1 MERKTSMPYPTCVR
15 DICAVITTY
24 QPDADFS
31 LRVERVRSQVGKV
44 VIVDDRGNDYNLDI
58 LQNWFGELPDV
69 TLHHNSENEGIAS
82 SLNRG
87 VAIARSYGYDWILT
101 LDDDSTVGLKMVERL
116 LFYLRQTD
124 DGSPVGLIGMSWTQ
138 SDDCEPVMNVN
149 LDRPWMDKCYIITSG
164 SLFSLM
170 TFDDIGPFRDEF
182 VIGFV
187 DYDYCLR
194 ARAKGYRVIKVNE
207 IGFEHVLGQPTAYRR
222 LGRTIFVRNCSPE
235 RLYYLH
241 RNSTILAREHF
252 WRDPKC
258 VCTVM
263 LHQFRMLFKVAFFE
277 QDKMCK
283 MSSMWR
289 GMLDGWHNRLG
300 RMKPNK

>member
-1 MERKTSMPYPTCVR
+1 MEQMMSMPYPTCVR
-15 DICAVITTY
+15 NICAVITTY
-24 QPDADFS
+24 QPDAYFS

-58 LQNWFGELPDV
+58 LQNWFGDLADV
-69 TLHHNSENEGIAS
+69 TLHHNSENVGIAS

-87 VAIARSYGYDWILT
+87 AAIARSYGYDWILT
-101 LDDDSTVGLKMVERL
+101 LDDDSTVNPKMVEQL
-116 LFYLRQTD
+116 LFYLRKTD
-124 DGSPVGLIGMSWTQ
+124 EGSPVGLIGMSWTQ
-138 SDDCEPVMNVN
+138 PGVREQVTNVN
-149 LDRPWMDKCYIITSG
+149 PDCPWMDKCYIITSG
-164 SLFSLM
+164 SLFSLA
-170 TFDDIGPFRDEF
+170 TFDEIGPFRDEF

-222 LGRTIFVRNCSPE
+222 FGRTMLARNCSAE

-241 RNSTILAREHF
+241 RNSTILLREYF

-258 VCTVM
+258 VCIVM
-263 LHQFRMLFKVAFFE
+263 LHQFRMFFKVAFFE
-277 QDKMCK
+277 QAKMCK
-283 MSSMWR
+283 MRSMWR
-289 GMLDGWHNRLG
+289 GMLDGLHNRLG
-300 RMKPNK
+300 RMRPNN